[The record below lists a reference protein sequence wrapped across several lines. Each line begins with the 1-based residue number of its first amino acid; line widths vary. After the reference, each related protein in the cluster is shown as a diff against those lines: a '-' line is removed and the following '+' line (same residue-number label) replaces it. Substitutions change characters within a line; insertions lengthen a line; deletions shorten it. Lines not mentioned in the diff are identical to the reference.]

1 MDDDDLDRMMA
12 ETEERE
18 AKVRSTFDKFDGDK
32 SGSIDEKE
40 LKNLI
45 VEMGFAQHI
54 PSDQLDIVVKMEMQ
68 KADTNKNGSI
78 SFEEFIPYFNSMRNL
93 ERIKSGEAESISG
106 SVAAANS
113 SASAPAPEPAPAVE
127 ATPQGEQAAA
137 TPAGDPAAPTAQ
149 AAAGD
154 YANLTKEVR
163 DGYEEQLLKW
173 VKGLDGLDTSDYS
186 QGFSGTKTDTII
198 ENSINMVLRGGT
210 MQGDTT
216 VEEGSPGGPPCPAT
230 SGGRWLRTLNKQE
243 TCYLYVHTVTHVIS
257 GTKPDDFFDPEEE
270 RRRALKVLMGDF
282 PDVDSCTIAE
292 ILEKADSIHAQ
303 KKHPLF
309 LTCNEDTHQALNE
322 WFSEDIVLGE
332 GDKFPPGVKPP
343 VPKGYVIN
351 TRPLIWG
358 QTRTGIKFE
367 DAVET
372 LRKQL
377 VNVVKKG

>member
-18 AKVRSTFDKFDGDK
+18 AKVRSN
-32 SGSIDEKE
+32 GSIDEKE

-127 ATPQGEQAAA
+127 VVLMGDFPDVDSCTIAEEVTAPAQILEKADSIHAQKKHPLFLTCNEDTHQALNEWFSEDIAKNCCH
-137 TPAGDPAAPTAQ
+137 APTDMQGLGRSHQ
-149 AAAGD
+149 ADKGD

-210 MQGDTT
+210 MQ
-216 VEEGSPGGPPCPAT
+216 
-230 SGGRWLRTLNKQE
+230 
-243 TCYLYVHTVTHVIS
+243 
-257 GTKPDDFFDPEEE
+257 
-270 RRRALKVLMGDF
+270 
-282 PDVDSCTIAE
+282 
-292 ILEKADSIHAQ
+292 
-303 KKHPLF
+303 
-309 LTCNEDTHQALNE
+309 
-322 WFSEDIVLGE
+322 
-332 GDKFPPGVKPP
+332 
-343 VPKGYVIN
+343 
-351 TRPLIWG
+351 
-358 QTRTGIKFE
+358 
-367 DAVET
+367 
-372 LRKQL
+372 
-377 VNVVKKG
+377 